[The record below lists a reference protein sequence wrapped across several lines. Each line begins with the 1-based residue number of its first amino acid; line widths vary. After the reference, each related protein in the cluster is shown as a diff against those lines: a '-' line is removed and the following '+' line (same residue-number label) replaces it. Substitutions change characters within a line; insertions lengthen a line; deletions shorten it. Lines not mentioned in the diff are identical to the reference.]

1 MVEAPGKTDKRDD
14 AAANRRIGFSR
25 DFRLQE
31 GLSITLDGSK
41 EIELNG
47 IKVRMVPLYRWLL
60 S

>member
-1 MVEAPGKTDKRDD
+1 MVEAPGKTDKRD
-14 AAANRRIGFSR
+14 AAATNRPIGFSR
-25 DFRLQE
+25 DFRLHE

-47 IKVRMVPLYRWLL
+47 IKVRMAPLYRWLL